1 MTPPGAHDPV
11 GHAHVLHDVFES
23 VMSGDEPR
31 VAPRSLIS
39 ASWERSLAAH
49 VDPDRRM
56 PRAVYSDDEMTD
68 LRNGHPLNEVM
79 PLLRSTL
86 VSIADEAMHV
96 MLVTDA
102 DGTILW
108 REGATRL
115 LHAADA
121 TGLSPG
127 FSVSEASIGTNAM
140 GTTLA
145 VDAPVQIHSA
155 EHLVR
160 AYHIWTC
167 AAAPV
172 HDPDTGLIL
181 GAIDIS
187 GPIHTMHPAMAQLV
201 SATAQLAENQLR
213 VRLAIADERLRV
225 RNMPHLTSLRGREGA
240 LVTSSGRIIASE
252 PYGIWPERVA
262 VPEGGGRVTLDDGR
276 EMEVEPLAEGYL
288 LHAPRRAASTPA
300 TAARCRCGS
309 PATPRRGPRWTVGRC
324 RSRCA
329 RPSCSPRSPCT
340 PTASPPSSSRPR
352 STATTATPPPCAARC
367 CGCAGSSAPTC
378 CAPVPTGWTRWST
391 PISARPAGPCARAG
405 RRGAARVRGAAAA
418 PLGRPG
424 DPRAARR
431 AGRGPAPRRAR
442 QRRRRAARRVRRAPP
457 RRGRP
462 GDPRPAGRGAAPA
475 RPPPPRLRRPARPAA
490 DRVAPSPA
498 RPDGSQTG
506 TAAALTGSARRP
518 GYSTVTLLARLRGL
532 STSRPSTT
540 AAW

>member
-1 MTPPGAHDPV
+1 
-11 GHAHVLHDVFES
+11 
-23 VMSGDEPR
+23 
-31 VAPRSLIS
+31 
-39 ASWERSLAAH
+39 
-49 VDPDRRM
+49 
-56 PRAVYSDDEMTD
+56 
-68 LRNGHPLNEVM
+68 
-79 PLLRSTL
+79 
-86 VSIADEAMHV
+86 MHV

-187 GPIHTMHPAMAQLV
+187 GPIHTVHPAMAQLV

-225 RNMPHLTSLRGREGA
+225 RNMPHLTSLHGREGA
-240 LVTSSGRIIASE
+240 LVTPSGRIIASE

-262 VPEGGGRVTLDDGR
+262 VPEGGGRVTLADGR

-288 LHAPRRAASTPA
+288 LHA
-300 TAARCRCGS
+300 
-309 PATPRRGPRWTVGRC
+309 
-324 RSRCA
+324 
-329 RPSCSPRSPCT
+329 
-340 PTASPPSSSRPR
+340 
-352 STATTATPPPCAARC
+352 
-367 CGCAGSSAPTC
+367 
-378 CAPVPTGWTRWST
+378 
-391 PISARPAGPCARAG
+391 
-405 RRGAARVRGAAAA
+405 
-418 PLGRPG
+418 
-424 DPRAARR
+424 
-431 AGRGPAPRRAR
+431 
-442 QRRRRAARRVRRAPP
+442 RRRATSTPHRSALSLRFTGDAAP
-457 RRGRP
+457 RGTLDGRSVP
-462 GDPRPAGRGAAPA
+462 LTLRPAELLTALA
-475 RPPPPRLRRPARPAA
+475 LH
-490 DRVAPSPA
+490 
-498 RPDGSQTG
+498 PDGRTAEQL
-506 TAAALTGSARRP
+506 AAALYGDDGNPT
-518 GYSTVTLLARLRGL
+518 TVRGEVLRLRGL
-532 STSRPSTT
+532 IGADVLRTRPYRLDAVVDTDFDATRRALRSGQVAEALRACAGPLLPRSDAPEIRELRDELSAGLRRAVLDSDDVELLAEFATHPLGEEDLET
-540 AAW
+540 HDRLVEELPPHDPRRPGFAARLTRLLAE